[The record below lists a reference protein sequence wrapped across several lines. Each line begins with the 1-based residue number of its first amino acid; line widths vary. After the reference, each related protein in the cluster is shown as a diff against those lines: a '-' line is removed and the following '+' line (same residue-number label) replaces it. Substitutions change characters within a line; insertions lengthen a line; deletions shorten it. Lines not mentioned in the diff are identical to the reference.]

1 MKKIILILLYLIYN
15 SSFLISQ
22 NDYPIFVGSK
32 NKSISYNVAY
42 FNFWKN
48 SINFEN
54 QNNRTAELG
63 GSKNSEKNKFRY
75 KQNYL
80 GYLIV
85 DSLNNPIDSNYYD
98 GIYQTFE
105 GLLYVKKSNTIWGA
119 YNELK
124 KLIYKP
130 IYKDLYIYNDVN
142 YSSIARIDTKFGL
155 VNVKGENIINFDYDY
170 MWPILFSNLIRAKN
184 ENEEYLFNINGT
196 LIAKGS
202 QVTLEKLGEKSIYYI
217 VNLDG
222 KKGVIDYDGNW
233 LVELSEFFEYKNRS
247 KENLNCFTYNKNG
260 LMGFVFEKK
269 DFYPIKFSNLVATFN
284 MMNEPFLLFKDQ
296 YKYFLYD
303 INKRCNVI
311 SDIEDIYDEF
321 RPKFIKINQKWQRLS
336 LEDVKKNYSKIEHF
350 RGFYKVY
357 EGNKCGI
364 INSND
369 SIVLK
374 IKYDLIKSLN
384 NGCIYTLKNGKYK
397 ILGPNY
403 LPITK
408 ANLDY
413 IDENYRD
420 EVFSRVS
427 KAGKMYLIDKLGNY
441 AEILEKPVTETE
453 VNKVSKFRIL
463 NNGIFM
469 GLVDSLGNTFLDPIY
484 DLISTMNYINDS
496 NFLFYVRK
504 GDIRGFYNQDTFSF
518 Q

>member
-85 DSLNNPIDSNYYD
+85 DSLNNPIDSNYYV

-233 LVELSEFFEYKNRS
+233 LVELSEFFEYRNRS

-311 SDIEDIYDEF
+311 SDIEDIYD
-321 RPKFIKINQKWQRLS
+321 RC
-336 LEDVKKNYSKIEHF
+336 V
-350 RGFYKVY
+350 
-357 EGNKCGI
+357 
-364 INSND
+364 
-369 SIVLK
+369 
-374 IKYDLIKSLN
+374 
-384 NGCIYTLKNGKYK
+384 
-397 ILGPNY
+397 
-403 LPITK
+403 
-408 ANLDY
+408 
-413 IDENYRD
+413 
-420 EVFSRVS
+420 
-427 KAGKMYLIDKLGNY
+427 
-441 AEILEKPVTETE
+441 
-453 VNKVSKFRIL
+453 
-463 NNGIFM
+463 
-469 GLVDSLGNTFLDPIY
+469 
-484 DLISTMNYINDS
+484 
-496 NFLFYVRK
+496 
-504 GDIRGFYNQDTFSF
+504 
-518 Q
+518 